1 MTYSLGT
8 LAAVYQ
14 YLKFDSGTGFF
25 TAGNTI
31 IGATSGATATI
42 VSVIGRGEASGRVY
56 LTDIVG
62 TFQDN
67 EIIYESALGGELLTN
82 GNFTNWTDDNPD
94 SWTVVEVGDAT
105 SNITENPG
113 GQCQIISDGTHVY
126 ITQDIFTK
134 YSFYKVSI
142 DIKTV
147 TDGTLLIHDNSGSDA
162 NHIYATYTTTG
173 VKTLIGQSLGV
184 YTGLYIQRLSGNSVN
199 MSFDDTSVKKI
210 TNAALANGILQDTES
225 AVTLVP
231 DYSYKSPEIKIESK
245 SRTRA
250 GKLYSTKYGSYKH
263 ISFNVDYVSSATA
276 ALVNSW
282 WETDTELL
290 FFITSGGT
298 TETHSVMLQG
308 ETPIGGFNAPSIE
321 YYRGKINLETY

>member
-14 YLKFDSGTGFF
+14 YLKFDSGVQFF
-25 TAGNTI
+25 TAGDTI

-67 EIIYESALGGELLTN
+67 EIIYEASYGSELITN
-82 GNFTNWTDDNPD
+82 GDFATDTDWVKSANV
-94 SWTVVEVGDAT
+94 T
-105 SNITENPG
+105 
-113 GQCQIISDGTHVY
+113 ISDGEA
-126 ITQDIFTK
+126 IFTAAAQ
-134 YSFYKVSI
+134 YEYVATNWAQADPCVVGSFYRIQHDVTNYALGQVSI
-142 DIKTV
+142 YDIYTLDA
-147 TDGTLLIHDNSGSDA
+147 DGSYDGIIRA
-162 NHIYATYTTTG
+162 TTTYMAIYG
-173 VKTLIGQSLGV
+173 LGV
-184 YTGLYIQRLSGNSVN
+184 TNTFHVDNVSV
-199 MSFDDTSVKKI
+199 TQV
-210 TNAALANGILQDTES
+210 TNAALANGTLQDTES

-231 DYSYKSPEIKIESK
+231 DYSYKSPDIKIESK
-245 SRTRA
+245 TRTRA
-250 GKLYSTKYGSYKH
+250 GRLYTTKYGSYKH
-263 ISFNVDYVSSATA
+263 FSFNVNYVSSATA

-290 FFITSGGT
+290 FFVTSGGV

-308 ETPIGGFNAPSIE
+308 ETPIDGFNSPSIE
-321 YYRGKINLETY
+321 YYRGKIILETY